1 MIQQLADVS
10 AMSVAIFKFGQIFTI
25 NSTGEMGLL
34 LFVKNA
40 NIITRNGADAI
51 DGKIKCLQNVKDVDE
66 SVSWKLIM
74 IMTQCVLGLGYAD
87 RVTCALGDHGAFM
100 TIIN

>member
-25 NSTGEMGLL
+25 NSTGEMAKL

-40 NIITRNGADAI
+40 NIITWCGVSDI
-51 DGKIKCLQNVKDVDE
+51 DGNMKYLMLAKD
-66 SVSWKLIM
+66 
-74 IMTQCVLGLGYAD
+74 A
-87 RVTCALGDHGAFM
+87 GAKVYH
-100 TIIN
+100 